1 VLKTKFRRTDDHLRL
16 IEANL
21 GDVSVCVTVF
31 FGDRRPWHQ
40 NGVGLAGVEKSIADY
55 LCGHTDY
62 SAGAGY
68 VHGVSVSA
76 LHEAVENV
84 KFDGFNV

>member
-1 VLKTKFRRTDDHLRL
+1 L
-16 IEANL
+16 A
-21 GDVSVCVTVF
+21 
-31 FGDRRPWHQ
+31 
-40 NGVGLAGVEKSIADY
+40 LAGVEKSIADY